1 MSQLNRTK
9 DKARELRIF
18 AREILRVSHTLQAGI
33 SWDVNKEKSCCVGRQ
48 LWGIKVLALRS
59 SMTSQIEE
67 GDGEWEPM
75 ARDGVLTPGC
85 RWSILSSEDSVQVQN
100 DEWVTEVDWR
110 GGHWS

>member
-1 MSQLNRTK
+1 
-9 DKARELRIF
+9 
-18 AREILRVSHTLQAGI
+18 
-33 SWDVNKEKSCCVGRQ
+33 
-48 LWGIKVLALRS
+48 
-59 SMTSQIEE
+59 MTSQIEE